1 MTSTL
6 TIAFDEPGST
16 DPALVGGKSANLAR
30 LTAAGFPVP
39 AGFTVTT
46 TAYDRFAEANG
57 IAAAIRSA
65 PEGGGVAQTDARA
78 TAVRAAVAAGAVPPA
93 IADAVVSAYAALG
106 KDTRVAVRSSGTAED
121 LAEASFAGQ
130 HDTFLDVCG
139 PEAVLDAL
147 RRCWMSLW
155 TDRAVAYRARHGF
168 DESAIGIAVAV
179 QRMVEADVAGV
190 MFTANPVSTATN
202 EIVVNAN
209 WGLGES
215 LVSGQV
221 SPDEYV
227 LCSRTRQPRRQVIGA
242 KELRIDR
249 DPDAASGTRTR
260 PTTEA
265 ERASAC
271 LSDAQLAELA
281 GLGLAVAE
289 CYDGLPTDIE
299 WALHDGAF
307 ALVQAR
313 PITGVEFTWDDDLE
327 AFQTRHEDADTV
339 YTRAWS
345 DDFSIAAITPLYYT
359 TRTKEQSDCYLTAQK
374 LYGHEDAAE
383 LRAVKYHKGE
393 QYFCSNME
401 AAAISRILPKALRNA
416 GSMSKIPPS
425 WWDRVANEPF
435 SWADHLK
442 MHARIMLLDGR
453 SGPYRYDR
461 SIRERM
467 DDGETG
473 HGLNDAALQRLT
485 DRALCTYI
493 DDRLDI
499 WKATDDDQ
507 WSAFFVYTPLA
518 MGTIVNLLV
527 AHYDGDVGE
536 AFADLMSGLPEPSIT
551 MIENHEIWQF
561 GERIKASPALRG
573 LLDEHRGQAFFD
585 ALGEHPE
592 GREFL
597 ADYLPWRTRR
607 GHRGAA
613 DRDFI
618 LPRRLDDPMIDYS
631 AFAAM
636 MAGDGSDPLIKEAE
650 HRAKRARRENEVVA
664 AIRRAPLGSLK
675 AEVFRVLQSWC
686 LRFLAHRD
694 DQREYLDLLAYTQR
708 RAFLELGR
716 RLRDAGHTDERD
728 DVFFLGLPEAYA
740 LLEGRA
746 NVTLTRAKIA
756 GRKRA
761 FVSRQRMEVT
771 LPNYIGRDGVPV
783 LPGELIGAV
792 HAAELDGADGST
804 VLPGVGTSAGSI
816 TGRARVLKDMAD
828 IVTLERG
835 DILVCHATDP
845 GWTPAFF
852 IIGGLVMQTG
862 GVLAHG
868 SCLSREYNL
877 PAAVVPEAVRRIPDG
892 AWITLNGSAGT
903 VTIAKPE
910 PQPGVTSR
918 CGQPVWPAGV
928 TSRCGQPV

>member
-1 MTSTL
+1 VTSTL
-6 TIAFDEPGST
+6 TIAFD
-16 DPALVGGKSANLAR
+16 DPASSDPSMVGGKSANLAR
-30 LTAAGFPVP
+30 LAAAGFPVP
-39 AGFTVTT
+39 AGFTVATS
-46 TAYDRFAEANG
+46 AYEQFAAANA
-57 IAAAIRSA
+57 IAAVIRSA
-65 PEGGGVAQTDARA
+65 PDGSDVAETDARA
-78 TAVRAAVAAGAVPPA
+78 AAVRTAVESGALPSA
-93 IADAVVSAYAALG
+93 IADAITRAYAALG
-106 KDTRVAVRSSGTAED
+106 AGARVAVRSSGTAED
-121 LAEASFAGQ
+121 LGEASFAGQ

-139 PEAVLDAL
+139 PDAVLDAV

-155 TDRAVAYRARHGF
+155 TDRAVAYRARRGF
-168 DESAIGIAVAV
+168 DESAIGIAVTV
-179 QRMVEADVAGV
+179 QRMVAAEVAGV
-190 MFTANPVSTATN
+190 LFTANPVSTATS
-202 EIVVNAN
+202 EIVVNAT

-227 LCSRTRQPRRQVIGA
+227 LCARTLEARRRLIGT

-249 DPDAASGTRTR
+249 DPKAASGTSTR

-271 LSDAQLAELA
+271 LTDAQLAELA
-281 GLGLAVAE
+281 SLGLAVAE

-299 WALHDGAF
+299 WALEDGAF
-307 ALVQAR
+307 ALLQAR

-327 AFQTRHEDADTV
+327 YFQTRHEDTDTV

-359 TRTKEQSDCYLTAQK
+359 TRTKEQNDCYQTAQK
-374 LYGHEDAAE
+374 LYGHDDAAA

-401 AAAISRILPKALRNA
+401 AASIARILPRSLRNA

-425 WWDRVANEPF
+425 WWGRVADEPF
-435 SWADHLK
+435 SWAEHLR

-453 SGPYRYDR
+453 SGPYRYTQ

-467 DDGETG
+467 DDVETS
-473 HGLNDAALQRLT
+473 HGLDDAALRQLT
-485 DRALCTYI
+485 DPALRAYI
-493 DDRLDI
+493 DGRLAI
-499 WKATDDDQ
+499 WKSTDDDQ

-527 AHYDGDVGE
+527 KHYKGDVGE

-561 GERIKASPALRG
+561 GERIKASPTLRR
-573 LLDEHRGQAFFD
+573 LLGEYRGHAFFD
-585 ALGEHPE
+585 ALEEHPE

-597 ADYLPWRTRR
+597 ADYLPWRTKR

-618 LPRRLDDPMIDYS
+618 LPRRADDPMIDYS
-631 AFAAM
+631 AFSAM
-636 MAGDGSDPLIKEAE
+636 MAGDGSDPLVKEVA
-650 HRAKRARRENEVVA
+650 HRAKRIQRENEVVA
-664 AIRRAPLGSLK
+664 AIRRSPFGSVT

-686 LRFLAHRD
+686 LRFMAHRD

-716 RLRDAGHTDERD
+716 RLREAGHTDERD
-728 DVFFLGLPEAYA
+728 DVFFLGLHEAYA
-740 LLEGRA
+740 LLDGRA
-746 NVTLTRAKIA
+746 NVTLSRAKVA
-756 GRKRA
+756 GRKLA
-761 FVSRQRMEVT
+761 FERRQRMEVT
-771 LPNYIGRDGVPV
+771 LPNYIGRDGVAV

-792 HAAELDGADGST
+792 RAAELDGVDGT
-804 VLPGVGTSAGSI
+804 VLPGVGTSTGTV

-892 AWITLNGSAGT
+892 ARITLDGNAGT
-903 VTIAKPE
+903 VTITKLE
-910 PQPGVTSR
+910 PSR
-918 CGQPVWPAGV
+918 V
-928 TSRCGQPV
+928 